1 MKKKKNIKAKSNINV
16 ANKISPK
23 KIGLILF
30 ISLFL
35 MIALLL
41 RVAYLQFVDGNRLQK
56 LATSQQTLTET
67 ISAKRGTIYDSTGNA
82 LARSYET
89 DKIYLTPTLIKT
101 DANKTAVAQSLA
113 SILELDY
120 NDLLTKILNTTD
132 KFLVASEVEQDKV
145 DAINNWKK
153 DLK

>member
-41 RVAYLQFVDGNRLQK
+41 RVAYFQFVDGNRLQK

-82 LARSYET
+82 LAISYET
-89 DKIYLTPTLIKT
+89 DKIYLTPSLIKT

-132 KFLVASEVEQDKV
+132 KFLVASEVEQDK
-145 DAINNWKK
+145 
-153 DLK
+153 